1 MVSKLWQGKEFLQY
15 LLRSFHL
22 HGIHSPFVY
31 QLNEQVFQEKTPYY
45 AFEEIESIRAKLLL
59 TTKSIAVKDLG
70 AGSKTNRK
78 ADRKINEIA
87 KTALKSPAK
96 AQLLFRLAHY
106 LKPVTI
112 LELGTSLGITTAY
125 LAKALP
131 SSSISTIEGAE
142 EVAKVARINFDKLQ
156 LKNIQLIVDNFDDA
170 LQQELQKTGKA
181 EFVFFDGNHRK
192 EPTINYFE
200 QCLTYAEENSVFI
213 FDDIYWSAEMKEA
226 WQEIKKNP
234 RVSLSID
241 LFDLGL
247 VFFKKGQAKEH
258 FTVYHR
264 R

>member
-1 MVSKLWQGKEFLQY
+1 MISKLWQGKEYVKY

-22 HGIHSPFVY
+22 HGIHSPFIF
-31 QLNEQVFQEKTPYY
+31 QLNEEVLQEKTPYY

-59 TTKSIAVKDLG
+59 TQKNIKVKDLG
-70 AGSKTNRK
+70 AGSKTSK
-78 ADRKINEIA
+78 KSDRKISEIA

-96 AQLLFRLAHY
+96 AQLLFRLAHC
-106 LKPVTI
+106 LKPGTI

-125 LAKALP
+125 FAKALP
-131 SSSISTIEGAE
+131 SSSISTIEGAK
-142 EVAKVARINFDKLQ
+142 EVAKVADINFNKLQ
-156 LKNIQLIVDNFDDA
+156 LKNIHLIVDNFDDA
-170 LQQELQKTGKA
+170 LQKELKRTEKA

-192 EPTINYFE
+192 EPTLRYFE
-200 QCLTYAEENSVFI
+200 QCLAYAEEKSVFV

-234 RVSLSID
+234 KVSLSID

-247 VFFKKGQAKEH
+247 IFFKKGQAKEH